1 VLWPDDAPDF
11 AEQVW
16 CVEVE
21 LTAKTAQGTAPIV
34 SKLFGRTRD
43 YGGGAT
49 AGPALV
55 CCRRAVLVNRRRQ
68 TSVSLQTP

>member
-1 VLWPDDAPDF
+1 MLWPDDAPDF

-34 SKLFGRTRD
+34 SELSDAR
-43 YGGGAT
+43 AT
-49 AGPALV
+49 TEAAPQPAW
-55 CCRRAVLVNRRRQ
+55 RW
-68 TSVSLQTP
+68 SVGDVQY